1 MRCARLFRV
10 RRSLLASFFA
20 SDDGFMP
27 TQHTPVSFSA
37 AANPAVA
44 ATGLR
49 CSYGGF
55 EAVRGVDLSIGRGE
69 FFALLGTNGAGKTT
83 TMEILEGHRPATS
96 GTVRVLGLDP
106 YRQRRT
112 LRPRLGIMLQESGFA
127 GELTVEETVML
138 WLRLSSSEEASPA
151 NRDRTIREAL
161 DSLEL
166 SNRAETRVQQ
176 LSGGQR
182 RRLDLILATVNR
194 PELLFLDE
202 PTTGLDPESRQRT
215 WDVVQRLHRDGTTIL
230 LTTHYLEEAEAMA
243 DRIAIMHNGRIAVT
257 GTIRDVLAAQPAQI
271 RFQLPE
277 GIHGVEPLTTEL
289 CLGVREEIVVDSQGT
304 CTISTDDLEDTLFR
318 LLSWARAGDH
328 RLRRLAATEASLAEV
343 FRTVS
348 TLPDDAGLEAD
359 QHEAAA

>member
-1 MRCARLFRV
+1 
-10 RRSLLASFFA
+10 
-20 SDDGFMP
+20 MP
-27 TQHTPVSFSA
+27 NKRTLTDSSA
-37 AANPAVA
+37 ATAGAAIV

-55 EAVRGVDLSIGRGE
+55 EAVRGVDLSIAQGE

-83 TMEILEGHRPATS
+83 TMETLEGHRSATS
-96 GTVRVLGLDP
+96 GTVQVLDLDP
-106 YRQRRT
+106 FRHRRI

-127 GELTVEETVML
+127 AELTVEETVML
-138 WLRLSSSEEASPA
+138 WLRLSSSGEASPA
-151 NRDRTIREAL
+151 NRARTIRDAL

-166 SNRAETRVQQ
+166 TNRAGTRVQQ

-182 RRLDLILATVNR
+182 RRLDLILAIVNR

-202 PTTGLDPESRQRT
+202 PTTGLDPESRERT
-215 WDVVQRLHRDGTTIL
+215 WDVVQRLHRGGTTIL

-257 GTIRDVLAAQPAQI
+257 GTIPDVLAAQPAQI

-277 GIHGVEPLTTEL
+277 TITGVEPLTVEL
-289 CLGVREEIVVDSQGT
+289 RVGTHETVTADSEGA
-304 CTISTDDLEDTLFR
+304 CTISTVDLEDTLFR

-328 RLRRLAATEASLAEV
+328 RLRRLAATEASLAGV

-348 TLPDDAGLEAD
+348 TLPDGAD
-359 QHEAAA
+359 QLGTAA